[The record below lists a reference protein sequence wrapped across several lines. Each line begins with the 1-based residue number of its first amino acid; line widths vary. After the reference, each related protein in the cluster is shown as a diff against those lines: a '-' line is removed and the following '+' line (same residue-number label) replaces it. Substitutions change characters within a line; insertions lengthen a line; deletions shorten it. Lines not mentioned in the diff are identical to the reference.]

1 MMKTS
6 NSFSHNKSVK
16 KHNTNLFDR
25 MRYLNGGINS
35 PEYFTGALEEQKDG
49 SSLGL

>member
-6 NSFSHNKSVK
+6 NSFSHNKSAR

-25 MRYLNGGINS
+25 LRYLNGGITS
-35 PEYFTGALEEQKDG
+35 PEYFTGALEGQKNH